1 MPWRRTQEAEQVHG
15 GVDKL
20 LLHDPASGCQRGA
33 QHDEYRHLTVRPRL
47 SHKARIRENPD
58 NWREK
63 MYLPQYLIPGV
74 VAVFVI
80 FLAFAFLVWYLLP
93 SRRLRRTLK
102 SVIPSIQ
109 SLKPGANADPVDRDQ
124 VAKVLELDATLAHLW
139 GEYTETLHD
148 QYLLVDGDRRLIA
161 VRATVPAEVFF
172 NTQVLVDTPLNTE
185 FFRHL
190 PGLLTGIGIIGT
202 FSGLIL
208 GLSGFEPTGSAEA
221 IKVSLGALMDGVRE
235 AFYASAFAICAAMV
249 ITFVEKRELNRR
261 YKQVEQLTQAI
272 DALYEAGAGEEYL
285 ARLVKA
291 AEESA
296 THAAQLKQSLV
307 GELHQILVD
316 LTDRQIQVQQESVQT
331 ALTQLERIALAV
343 ESGSQRQD
351 AAVQTMVKELL
362 ETFITEMKGTFGG
375 QMHGL
380 GDMMNKS
387 VEAMREMQGEFGRLV
402 DDLRL
407 AGQSSTEEMARKLG
421 EMMDQ
426 ADARQKLLEEQIG
439 TVVKALEGQRS
450 EAAKAEKRHLG
461 DLADKTKVFVE
472 GLSIETTKLSAEVMN
487 TAQAMGMSIDKMNLG
502 AQKMLDA
509 ATKFKDAGMA
519 VTGVMQQGVSTMN
532 ELRDASTQVSAA
544 ARELAGIT
552 ANAQHAQQ
560 TIQGMVSA
568 LQNLIEQTK
577 REAGVSKQIVDDM
590 NKVVV
595 KLTEVE
601 VQTQKYLGEVNTV
614 LTATFDS
621 FGNNVKSSLET
632 STGAFH
638 SELDKGVQI
647 LQAAFEELS
656 FVVSQFS
663 RTP

>member
-1 MPWRRTQEAEQVHG
+1 M
-15 GVDKL
+15 
-20 LLHDPASGCQRGA
+20 S
-33 QHDEYRHLTVRPRL
+33 
-47 SHKARIRENPD
+47 
-58 NWREK
+58 
-63 MYLPQYLIPGV
+63 LPQYLIPGV
-74 VAVFVI
+74 VAVFVV
-80 FLAFAFLVWYLLP
+80 FLALAFIFWYWRP

-102 SVIPSIQ
+102 SVIPAIQ
-109 SLKPGANADPVDRDQ
+109 SLKPGADAGPVDREQ
-124 VAKVLELDATLAHLW
+124 VAKLLGLDATLAHLW
-139 GEYTETLHD
+139 SEYTETLHE
-148 QYLLVDGDRRLIA
+148 QYDHVDGGRRLVA

-221 IKVSLGALMDGVRE
+221 IKSSLGALMDGVRE
-235 AFYASAFAICAAMV
+235 AFYASAFAICAAMF

-285 ARLVKA
+285 ARLVKS

-296 THAAQLKQSLV
+296 THTAQLKQSLV
-307 GELHQILVD
+307 ADLHQILTD

-331 ALTQLERIALAV
+331 ALAQLERIALAV
-343 ESGSQRQD
+343 ESGTQRQD
-351 AAVQTMVKELL
+351 SAVQNMVKELL
-362 ETFITEMKGTFGG
+362 ETFINEMKGSFGG
-375 QMHGL
+375 QMHDL

-402 DDLRL
+402 GDLRQT
-407 AGQSSTEEMARKLG
+407 GQSSTEEMAKKLS

-426 ADARQKLLEEQIG
+426 ADTRQKLLEDQMRS
-439 TVVKALEGQRS
+439 VVKSLEGQRI
-450 EAAKAEKRHLG
+450 EAAKAEQQHLSE
-461 DLADKTKVFVE
+461 LAGQTKAFVD
-472 GLSIETTKLSAEVMN
+472 GLSSETTKLSAEVLN
-487 TAQAMGMSIDKMNLG
+487 TAQAMDMSIDKMNLG

-519 VTGVMQQGVSTMN
+519 VTGVMQHGVSTMS
-532 ELRDASTQVSAA
+532 ELRDASNQVGAA
-544 ARELAGIT
+544 SRELAGIM
-552 ANAQHAQQ
+552 ANAQNAQQ

-568 LQNLIEQTK
+568 LQNLIDQSK

-590 NKVVV
+590 NKVAVTL
-595 KLTEVE
+595 KQVE
-601 VQTQKYLGEVNTV
+601 QQTQQYLGEVNKV
-614 LTATFDS
+614 LTDTFNS
-621 FGNNVKSSLET
+621 FGNNVKMSLET
-632 STGAFH
+632 STGAFQ
-638 SELDKGVQI
+638 SELDKGVKI
-647 LQAAFEELS
+647 LKAAFDELS
-656 FVVSQFS
+656 VVVSQFP

>member
-1 MPWRRTQEAEQVHG
+1 M
-15 GVDKL
+15 
-20 LLHDPASGCQRGA
+20 S
-33 QHDEYRHLTVRPRL
+33 
-47 SHKARIRENPD
+47 
-58 NWREK
+58 
-63 MYLPQYLIPGV
+63 LPQYLIPGV
-74 VAVFVI
+74 VAVFVF
-80 FLAFAFLVWYLLP
+80 FLASAFLVWYWRP
-93 SRRLRRTLK
+93 SRLLRRTLK
-102 SVIPSIQ
+102 SVIPAIQ
-109 SLKPGANADPVDRDQ
+109 SLKPCADAEPVDRDQ
-124 VAKVLELDATLAHLW
+124 VAKVLELDATLDHLW
-139 GEYTETLHD
+139 SEYTETLHE
-148 QYLLVDGDRRLIA
+148 QFVLVDGQRRLIS

-221 IKVSLGALMDGVRE
+221 IKVSLGALMEGVRE
-235 AFYASAFAICAAMV
+235 AFYASAFAIGAAMF

-261 YKQVEQLTQAI
+261 YKQVEQLAQAI

-316 LTDRQIQVQQESVQT
+316 LTDKQIQVQQESVQT

-343 ESGSQRQD
+343 ESGTQRQD
-351 AAVQTMVKELL
+351 SAVQAMVKELL
-362 ETFITEMKGTFGG
+362 ETFINEMKGTFGG

-402 DDLRL
+402 GDLRL
-407 AGQSSTEEMARKLG
+407 AGQSSTDEMARKLG

-426 ADARQKLLEEQIG
+426 ADARQKLLEEQMG
-439 TVVKALEGQRS
+439 AVVRALEGQRI
-450 EAAKAEKRHLG
+450 EAAKAEKQHLG
-461 DLADKTKVFVE
+461 ELAGQTKAFVD
-472 GLSIETTKLSAEVMN
+472 GLSNETTKLSAGVLN
-487 TAQAMGMSIDKMNLG
+487 TALAMGTSIDKMNLG

-519 VTGVMQQGVSTMN
+519 VTGVMQQGVSTMS

-544 ARELAGIT
+544 SKALAGIL
-552 ANAQHAQQ
+552 ANAQNAQQ
-560 TIQGMVSA
+560 TMQGMVSA
-568 LQNLIEQTK
+568 LQNLIDQTK
-577 REAGVSKQIVDDM
+577 REAGVSKHIVDDM
-590 NKVVV
+590 NKVAVTL
-595 KLTEVE
+595 KQVE
-601 VQTQKYLGEVNTV
+601 EQTQKYLGEVNKV
-614 LTATFDS
+614 LTDTFNS
-621 FGNNVKSSLET
+621 FGNNVKTSLET
-632 STGAFH
+632 STGAFQ
-638 SELDKGVQI
+638 SELDKGVKI
-647 LQAAFEELS
+647 LKAAFDELS
-656 FVVSQFS
+656 VVVSQFP
-663 RTP
+663 RKP